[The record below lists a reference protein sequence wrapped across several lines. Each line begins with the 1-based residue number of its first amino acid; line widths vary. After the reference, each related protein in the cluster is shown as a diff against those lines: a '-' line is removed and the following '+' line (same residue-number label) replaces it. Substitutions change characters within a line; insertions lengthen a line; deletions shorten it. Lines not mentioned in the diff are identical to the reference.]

1 MQYTNIQIDI
11 ENQVAL
17 IRINREDKMNA
28 LNIATLKEIKAAVE
42 EANNDDAVHVIVLS
56 GMGSKAFAA
65 GADISE
71 FVAFNEEQGEDM
83 SASGHAVMNT
93 IEQSAKP
100 VIAAVNGFALG
111 GGCELAMAAHIRI
124 ASDNARFGQ
133 PEINLGIVPGYGG
146 TQRLCEIVGKGRALN
161 LLLTGDAI
169 KAEDALA
176 MGLVTQVCTSE
187 ELLPTAMKLAEKL
200 MTKSPYALTKVIEL
214 VNEHYAPARQAYNNE
229 ITEFGAC
236 FQKPDFVEGT
246 DAFLNKRKPNFHSV
260 GLEN

>member
-42 EANNDDAVHVIVLS
+42 EANGNEAVHAIVLS

-93 IEQSAKP
+93 LEQSAKP

-124 ASDNARFGQ
+124 ASENARFGQ
-133 PEINLGIVPGYGG
+133 PEINLGLVPGYGG
-146 TQRLCEIVGKGRALN
+146 TQRLCEIVGKGRAMN

-169 KAEDALA
+169 KAEDALQ
-176 MGLVTQVCTSE
+176 MGLVTQVCSSE
-187 ELLPTAMKLAEKL
+187 ELIPAAMKLAEKL
-200 MTKSPYALTKVIEL
+200 MGKSPYALAKVIEL
-214 VNEHYAPARQAYNNE
+214 VNEHYAPARQAYNSE

-246 DAFLNKRKPNFHSV
+246 DAFLNKRKANFH
-260 GLEN
+260 GTQATN